1 MPATHSE
8 IFKRIS
14 IHDPSIVGN
23 FAILLIIQLPEVP
36 FNKRLFNSDL
46 VLSLFQ
52 FLISDFT
59 LEAFHGTFD
68 PSLNLACPL
77 TVMSLYYTVNH
88 FACIILVLFADNKSQ
103 SSSLCNVKPCLV
115 PLTTTILY
123 EIFVNNSVRIFCEV
137 LQPFKFLLEEI
148 ND

>member
-1 MPATHSE
+1 M
-8 IFKRIS
+8 R
-14 IHDPSIVGN
+14 N

-36 FNKRLFNSDL
+36 FNKRLVNCDL

-59 LEAFHGTFD
+59 LEALHGLFYPAFD
-68 PSLNLACPL
+68 LACPL
-77 TVMSLYYTVNH
+77 TIMSLYYPVNH
-88 FACIILVLFADNKSQ
+88 FACIILVFFADNKSQ

-115 PLTTTILY
+115 PFTTTILY
-123 EIFVNNSVRIFCEV
+123 EIIVNDSVRIFCEV